1 MDTTNPSETNPSVDQ
16 WALHEELGKEYAR
29 RREMRGGKTIH
40 QLVAEANAPRVPRRG
55 KPGRR
60 GRPGRRGKGRK
71 P

>member
-29 RREMRGGKTIH
+29 RRAMRGGKSLSRLI
-40 QLVAEANAPRVPRRG
+40 AEANAPWFLF
-55 KPGRR
+55 R